1 VDAYAAIEQNCLRYL
16 RLNQKKFHVDL
27 YQGFQDAI
35 VVGDNNVA
43 AIE

>member
-16 RLNQKKFHVDL
+16 RLNQKKLRVDF
-27 YQGFQDAI
+27 YQGLQDTIAT
-35 VVGDNNVA
+35 GDNSVA